1 MAQDAP
7 QPIVRL
13 NVGGTIFSTSVETLA
28 QPTGTMLAAMFG
40 GGFNNRQDEQGAVF
54 IDRDPKHFPRVLNY
68 LRDGVCTLPEN
79 RDEKLELLREAS
91 FYGLEGLTTELE
103 AATGGLVSGLQH
115 RILASVFARREL
127 EIVKDF
133 ILRVGFDD
141 GYFTPGHLLGVA
153 VCLSCT
159 PDFIKARSSAGM
171 EANELIVPAQD
182 KSRHEEAAQAIRF
195 CCQNHWV
202 LPSYMETWKLG
213 LKVIEV
219 EPQILSQA
227 CCLTICL
234 SWTHCQVMPASST
247 VSAHHVRMK
256 GTAQIGRYGK

>member
-40 GGFNNRQDEQGAVF
+40 GGFNNRQDEQ
-54 IDRDPKHFPRVLNY
+54 
-68 LRDGVCTLPEN
+68 
-79 RDEKLELLREAS
+79 
-91 FYGLEGLTTELE
+91 LEGLTTELE